1 MDTPIVIIILA
12 YIASF
17 TFLGVQSVVGDPM
30 GIEMKVYQSDLG
42 GFGDQDPTG
51 CYNSAGGVV
60 GGILTPTYTT
70 EYTCQLSGNEWHVS
84 SDSLRTSINTISDTF
99 AGCYDNNNSLI
110 GGFGNQTYVDEDSC
124 NTASGNSSNPNTPY
138 QWISGTNSTF
148 SNLSYQTAQM
158 QLTMANQ
165 QSVTNDP
172 ILNAA
177 SLVYLIFQVMTGT
190 YVFNLLAYL
199 GIPLIFVAGVSM
211 IYIILISIWTIM
223 LLRGNNIN

>member
-17 TFLGVQSVVGDPM
+17 TFLGVQSALGDPI
-30 GIEMKVYQSDLG
+30 GIEMKVYEPDTG
-42 GFGDQDPTG
+42 GFTGDD
-51 CYNSAGGVV
+51 
-60 GGILTPTYTT
+60 
-70 EYTCQLSGNEWHVS
+70 
-84 SDSLRTSINTISDTF
+84 LRTSINSMSDTF
-99 AGCYDNNNSLI
+99 AGCYDNTQSLI
-110 GGFGNQTYVDEDSC
+110 GGFGNQTYTTEIECQYASADPA
-124 NTASGNSSNPNTPY
+124 NTDTPY
-138 QWISGTNSTF
+138 EWISGTNSTF

-158 QLTMANQ
+158 QLTMADQN
-165 QSVTNDP
+165 SVTDNP
-172 ILNAA
+172 ITQAGA
-177 SLVYLIFQVMTGT
+177 LVYLIFQIMTGT

>member
-17 TFLGVQSVVGDPM
+17 TFLGVQSVVGDPI
-30 GIEMKVYQSDLG
+30 GIEMKVYESDTG
-42 GFGDQDPTG
+42 GFTG
-51 CYNSAGGVV
+51 
-60 GGILTPTYTT
+60 T
-70 EYTCQLSGNEWHVS
+70 
-84 SDSLRTSINTISDTF
+84 DLRTSINSMSDTF
-99 AGCYDNNNSLI
+99 AGCYDNTQSLI
-110 GGFGNQTYVDEDSC
+110 GGFGNQTYTTEIECQYASADPA
-124 NTASGNSSNPNTPY
+124 NTNTPY
-138 QWISGTNSTF
+138 EWISGTNSTF

-158 QLTMANQ
+158 QLTMADQ
-165 QSVTNDP
+165 QSVTDNP
-172 ILNAA
+172 ITQAGA
-177 SLVYLIFQVMTGT
+177 LVYLIFQIMTGT